1 MGIEPNLGSRD
12 CDSYEEFLSVY
23 ARDRDRLFAYI
34 YSLVPRRDD
43 AEDIFQKCSL
53 VLWRKFGAF
62 DPSRSFLAWACGVAA
77 LEVRQYLR
85 SSKSGRVCF
94 NSELITQLAE
104 RRLSHLEAEP
114 LRAAALRQC
123 LERITARDRDLLQM
137 AYSAGSTLKQFAE
150 SSGQALQTLYNRLA
164 RLRKALAECVER
176 RLSSDSEPVQN
187 AQFL

>member
-1 MGIEPNLGSRD
+1 MEPCTGSRD
-12 CDSYEEFLSVY
+12 ADSYEEFLSVY

-53 VLWRKFGAF
+53 VLWRKFASF
-62 DPSRSFLAWACGVAA
+62 DRSRSFLAWACGVAA
-77 LEVRQYLR
+77 HEVRQHLR
-85 SSKSGRVCF
+85 TMKSGRLCF
-94 NSELITQLAE
+94 NSELMSELAE
-104 RRLSHLEAEP
+104 RRASHLEAEP

-123 LERITARDRDLLQM
+123 LQRMTSRDRDLLQM

-150 SSGQALQTLYNRLA
+150 ASGQALQTVYNRLA

-176 RLSSDSEPVQN
+176 RISSDSEPVQN